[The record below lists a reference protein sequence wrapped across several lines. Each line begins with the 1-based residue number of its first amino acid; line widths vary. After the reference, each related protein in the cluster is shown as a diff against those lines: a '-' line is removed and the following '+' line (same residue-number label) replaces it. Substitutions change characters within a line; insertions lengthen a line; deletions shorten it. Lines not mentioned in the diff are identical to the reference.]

1 MIVMLPFSIL
11 RGAVFTEPSVT
22 KIEKVI
28 GQIHGTAADYQAP
41 VRPAPD
47 SYVVLSS
54 KNPPRVGAL
63 G

>member
-28 GQIHGTAADYQAP
+28 GLVHGTALP
-41 VRPAPD
+41 RFLCKEE
-47 SYVVLSS
+47 LS
-54 KNPPRVGAL
+54 
-63 G
+63 